1 MYREQDDL
9 SIARTGGVLVL
20 RDNTWSDCA
29 IDGMRGDFRRLTA
42 QGTRGFCNVSSGRHH
57 IVTNH
62 EDEPIVLDLVLYPGE
77 TLVRRLDVDEREFVL
92 DDLETEKKYLA
103 LAAGGSRGA
112 MASALVDYER
122 AIISARGR
130 ALELLPYELAKRIG
144 TVFVTAAEQAV
155 LGVDQGVLMEQTYK
169 AGLELIG
176 HVMTFPQIQQLV
188 GLFAMFAS
196 KHATEGH
203 YELAARITLLGLSIL
218 PGEPWLLDLL
228 ANLYSDG
235 GAPVT
240 ALPFSEE
247 ALRRAHVLPEKLA
260 KEIRATYAEIS
271 VAAQE
276 VDGRA

>member
-1 MYREQDDL
+1 MAHALDDL
-9 SIARTGGVLVL
+9 QRARVGGCLVL
-20 RDNTWSDCA
+20 RDNLWSDCG

-42 QGTRGFCNVSSGRHH
+42 QGTRGFCNVNAGRHH
-57 IVTNH
+57 VVTHH

-92 DDLETEKKYLA
+92 DDPETEKKYLA

-112 MASALVDYER
+112 MAGALVDYEK
-122 AIISARGR
+122 AIIAARGG
-130 ALELLPYELAKRIG
+130 APELLPDEVARRVGAAFI
-144 TVFVTAAEQAV
+144 TAAEQAA
-155 LGVDQGVLMEQTYK
+155 LGADQGELMERTYK

-176 HVMTFPQIQQLV
+176 HVMPSSHIQKFV
-188 GLFAMFAS
+188 GLFSMTAS
-196 KHATEGH
+196 KHAMAGE

-235 GAPVT
+235 GAPVS

-260 KEIRATYAEIS
+260 QQLRASYEEI
-271 VAAQE
+271 AAAAR
-276 VDGRA
+276 GS

>member
-1 MYREQDDL
+1 MAHALDDL
-9 SIARTGGVLVL
+9 QKARTGGCLLL

-42 QGTRGFCNVSSGRHH
+42 QGTRGFCNVNAGRHH
-57 IVTNH
+57 VVTTH
-62 EDEPIVLDLVLYPGE
+62 DDEPIVLDLVLYPGE

-92 DDLETEKKYLA
+92 DDAETEKKYLA
-103 LAAGGSRGA
+103 LAAGGGRGA
-112 MASALVDYER
+112 MAGALVDYEK
-122 AIISARGR
+122 AILAARGR
-130 ALELLPYELAKRIG
+130 APELLPDEVARRVG
-144 TVFVTAAEQAV
+144 GVFVTAAEQAA
-155 LGVDQGVLMEQTYK
+155 LGGDQGVLMEQTYK

-176 HVMTFPQIQQLV
+176 HVMLFSHIQKLV
-188 GLFAMFAS
+188 GLFSMSAS
-196 KHATEGH
+196 KHAMEGH

-235 GAPVT
+235 GAPVS

-260 KEIRATYAEIS
+260 QQLRASHAEIAD
-271 VAAQE
+271 AAR
-276 VDGRA
+276 GS

>member
-1 MYREQDDL
+1 MAQAQDDL
-9 SIARTGGVLVL
+9 QKARTGGCLVL
-20 RDNTWSDCA
+20 RDNSWADCG

-42 QGTRGFCNVSSGRHH
+42 QGTRGFCNVNAGRHH
-57 IVTNH
+57 IVTHH

-92 DDLETEKKYLA
+92 DDPETEQKYLA

-112 MASALVDYER
+112 MASALVDYEK
-122 AIISARGR
+122 AIIAAKGSAP
-130 ALELLPYELAKRIG
+130 ELLPDEVAKRVG
-144 TVFVTAAEQAV
+144 GVFITAAEQAA
-155 LGVDQGVLMEQTYK
+155 GGADQGVLMEQTYK

-176 HVMTFPQIQQLV
+176 HVMLFPHIQRFV
-188 GLFAMFAS
+188 GLFSMAAS
-196 KHATEGH
+196 KHAMAGQ

-235 GAPVT
+235 GAPVS

-260 KEIRATYAEIS
+260 QQVRSSYAEI
-271 VAAQE
+271 AAAAAE
-276 VDGRA
+276 S

>member
-1 MYREQDDL
+1 MTHAQDDL
-9 SIARTGGVLVL
+9 TLARTGGVLVL

-29 IDGMRGDFRRLTA
+29 IDGMRGDFRRLTSP
-42 QGTRGFCNVSSGRHH
+42 GTRGFCNVSSGRHH
-57 IVTNH
+57 VVTNH

-92 DDLETEKKYLA
+92 DDPETEKKYLA

-112 MASALVDYER
+112 MASALVDYEK
-122 AIISARGR
+122 AIIAARGR
-130 ALELLPYELAKRIG
+130 APELLPDEIARRVG
-144 TVFVTAAEQAV
+144 AVFVTAAEQAA

-176 HVMTFPQIQQLV
+176 HVMLFSHIQKFV
-188 GLFAMFAS
+188 GLFSMSAS
-196 KHATEGH
+196 KHAMEGH

-235 GAPVT
+235 GAPVS

-260 KEIRATYAEIS
+260 QQIRATYAEIS
-271 VAAQE
+271 VAAQ
-276 VDGRA
+276 GS